1 MILLL
6 QLGIV
11 SYFIDFLP
19 FPHVKKDYSM
29 HFYFSPCAVFCDVL
43 EQYVPF
49 FSLYKHCKG
58 TPVLQGVSQSTSPL
72 IVWVVMIS

>member
-43 EQYVPF
+43 EQYMPF
-49 FSLYKHCKG
+49 FFPFKSIVKAHQFYKVSHRVHPLSLFG
-58 TPVLQGVSQSTSPL
+58 
-72 IVWVVMIS
+72 W

>member
-49 FSLYKHCKG
+49 FF
-58 TPVLQGVSQSTSPL
+58 PL
-72 IVWVVMIS
+72 

>member
-43 EQYVPF
+43 EQYMPF
-49 FSLYKHCKG
+49 VF
-58 TPVLQGVSQSTSPL
+58 PL
-72 IVWVVMIS
+72 